1 MSAAARGL
9 SHERRAL
16 QHLQVVAELLRRDH
30 VVPDVSTYT
39 GLSAKLFPATGE
51 RVHDSTVDAPGIV
64 IKDIDPRRIF
74 VGVVGLRPVGNLGRF
89 T

>member
-1 MSAAARGL
+1 
-9 SHERRAL
+9 
-16 QHLQVVAELLRRDH
+16 LLRRDH

-51 RVHDSTVDAPGIV
+51 RVHDSTVGAPRNRNLIR
-64 IKDIDPRRIF
+64 KDIDPRRIF